1 MKSQSKSKKTSS
13 ERPETDGKLE
23 EQLRELVVA
32 RLSAI
37 PKNLQMAVGSNQYS
51 IEDLVKS
58 VQRGDDV
65 GKQLVVTQIQ
75 YLKDLASGEMYKKLD
90 DKQ

>member
-1 MKSQSKSKKTSS
+1 MKPQPKSKKILSKTSVKNK
-13 ERPETDGKLE
+13 DFE

-37 PKNLQMAVGSNQYS
+37 PNNLQMAVGSSQYT
-51 IEDLVKS
+51 IEELIES
-58 VQRGDDV
+58 VQKGDEI
-65 GKQLVVTQIQ
+65 GNQLVELQVQ
-75 YLKDLASGEMYKKLD
+75 YLKDLASGEIYKELD